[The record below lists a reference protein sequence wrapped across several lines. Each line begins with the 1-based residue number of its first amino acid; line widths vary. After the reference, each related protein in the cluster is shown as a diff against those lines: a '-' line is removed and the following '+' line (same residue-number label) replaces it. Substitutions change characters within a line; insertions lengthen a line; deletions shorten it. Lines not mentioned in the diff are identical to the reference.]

1 MTRPYLLCCF
11 QVGGCCKNCSR
22 SHTIVSQ
29 ITKFILTKI
38 GGEHYTNIV
47 LDSNLED
54 KVLIEDDSIVMN
66 QLWPNID
73 IYTDAT

>member
-1 MTRPYLLCCF
+1 M
-11 QVGGCCKNCSR
+11 
-22 SHTIVSQ
+22 
-29 ITKFILTKI
+29 TKI

-73 IYTDAT
+73 IYTDATQLVIGPK